1 MGGDK
6 NWLLRNLFD
15 KFDDILKFDKKDVV
29 IKFWKVRIYVL
40 IYIKVVYEV
49 K

>member
-6 NWLLRNLFD
+6 KWLLRNLFD
-15 KFDDILKFDKKDVV
+15 KFEDIYVLNFDKKDVV

-40 IYIKVVYEV
+40 IYIKVCI
-49 K
+49 